1 MGRGRVCGPC
11 GGCEDLWGL
20 WSLWRGLCGAWRGC
34 TVLWGSDS
42 PLCYFA
48 LSPPIALPPPGPLH
62 LPLALLELGCAGRY
76 ELLPGPAP
84 PRSTL
89 PQGLPPFA
97 PSLTEELEQR
107 FLGTPSW
114 LPPHQHERAQRCWT
128 RVPNPRALFVLEPT
142 PVHSSMRALRDPGTG
157 ALQGEHPQTPP
168 PFNTCCPPFCVSPK
182 ADPYPRPLT
191 PIFVTFP
198 GGLEEPPLELLHT
211 QGPNEENLDFENDLL
226 TIPPGLKR
234 GVEFQPRGAPSLC
247 SVLGA
252 LDSLELERAEEEEKK
267 EGEAAGG
274 GAPSQPPPD
283 KGGLPSPTPPLR
295 RADSLEELVL
305 VPPTTATPPALPQS
319 EEEEWAVEEDCS
331 VPVENFEEKIPD
343 PAFKWPFRPDAF
355 QQRAALCLERGQS
368 LLVAAHTSAGK
379 TAVAEYAIALA
390 RRHMTRAIYTS
401 PIKALS
407 NQKFRDFRATFGD
420 VGLLTGDVQLR
431 PDASCL
437 IMTTEILRSML
448 YNGSEVLRELEWV
461 IFDEVHYINDAERGV
476 VWEETLILLPEHVGL
491 VLLSATIPN
500 ALEFAQWVGR
510 TKRRRLRV
518 LSTRRRPV
526 PLEHYLYTGGGGP
539 PSPHDLFLL
548 LDASGGFST
557 QGYYAAVEAQKQ
569 RASKHSQSF
578 GAKQPHG
585 GGSGPGQDRAMW
597 HSLVALLQ
605 AQGQLPAVAF
615 TFSRGRCDANA
626 TALGRIDLSSAAE
639 KGRVRSFVRRC
650 LARLRGGDRCLPQ
663 VLQMSELLERGIGVH
678 HSGVLPLLKEVVEML
693 FSQGLVKLLF
703 ATETFAMGVNMPART
718 VVFDSIRKHDGNNFR
733 DLLPGEYVQMSG
745 RAGRRGLDRT
755 GTVIILCRG
764 TVPDMADLH
773 RHTLSILQR
782 AAALSV
788 EGLMRNSFGEF
799 PLRRRA
805 QRRVAELQQELAAL
819 GEPPDKETLDDLPQY
834 HEAVQGLLEARAEL
848 QRRVAQS
855 VAGLKA
861 LAPGRVVVV
870 CTPQH
875 RNALG
880 LILQVH
886 GGGRT
891 ITTMVLSE
899 KPPEEGG
906 PSPSPP
912 PDAPYPEDPFW
923 GGGKD
928 PPSPELLSALQELLR
943 MAGGAPGGL
952 PLLDPVGALQLRD
965 PPAVEAAARAR
976 SLGAALGGFRCV
988 HGPRFPQ
995 LYSQFAARRRL
1006 QDQVEQLQYQLSDR
1020 SLLLLP
1026 EYRQRLGVLQALGY
1040 VADGGAVQLPG
1051 RVAALLSCHE
1061 LLLTE
1066 LLLGNVLSP
1075 LRPEEVAALLS
1086 CTVHPGRG
1094 EPPPKLPPNLQKG
1107 MEQIRAVAERVGRL
1121 QEEWGLPQ
1129 SAEDYVG
1136 QFGFGLAEVVY
1147 EWARGMPFAALAA
1160 LAPLQEGVVVRCIQR
1175 LEELCRELRRAAR
1188 MLGDPGLAA
1197 TMEAASGC
1205 IKRDIVFAA
1214 SLYIQ

>member
-1 MGRGRVCGPC
+1 MGEV
-11 GGCEDLWGL
+11 
-20 WSLWRGLCGAWRGC
+20 
-34 TVLWGSDS
+34 V
-42 PLCYFA
+42 
-48 LSPPIALPPPGPLH
+48 
-62 LPLALLELGCAGRY
+62 
-76 ELLPGPAP
+76 
-84 PRSTL
+84 
-89 PQGLPPFA
+89 
-97 PSLTEELEQR
+97 
-107 FLGTPSW
+107 
-114 LPPHQHERAQRCWT
+114 
-128 RVPNPRALFVLEPT
+128 V
-142 PVHSSMRALRDPGTG
+142 
-157 ALQGEHPQTPP
+157 
-168 PFNTCCPPFCVSPK
+168 
-182 ADPYPRPLT
+182 
-191 PIFVTFP
+191 
-198 GGLEEPPLELLHT
+198 
-211 QGPNEENLDFENDLL
+211 
-226 TIPPGLKR
+226 
-234 GVEFQPRGAPSLC
+234 
-247 SVLGA
+247 
-252 LDSLELERAEEEEKK
+252 
-267 EGEAAGG
+267 
-274 GAPSQPPPD
+274 
-283 KGGLPSPTPPLR
+283 PSPT
-295 RADSLEELVL
+295 
-305 VPPTTATPPALPQS
+305 ATQS

-331 VPVENFEEKIPD
+331 VPVEDFEERIPD

-355 QQRAALCLERGQS
+355 QQRAALCLEAGHS

-431 PDASCL
+431 PDAFCL

-461 IFDEVHYINDAERGV
+461 IFDEVHYINDAE
-476 VWEETLILLPEHVGL
+476 
-491 VLLSATIPN
+491 
-500 ALEFAQWVGR
+500 
-510 TKRRRLRV
+510 
-518 LSTRRRPV
+518 
-526 PLEHYLYTGGGGP
+526 
-539 PSPHDLFLL
+539 
-548 LDASGGFST
+548 
-557 QGYYAAVEAQKQ
+557 
-569 RASKHSQSF
+569 
-578 GAKQPHG
+578 
-585 GGSGPGQDRAMW
+585 DRSMW

-615 TFSRGRCDANA
+615 TFSRGRCDAHA
-626 TALGRIDLSSAAE
+626 AALGRTDLSSAAE
-639 KGRVRSFVRRC
+639 KGRVRGFVRHC
-650 LARLRGGDRCLPQ
+650 LARLRGSDRRLPQ

-678 HSGVLPLLKEVVEML
+678 HGGVLPLLKEVVEML

-718 VVFDSIRKHDGNNFR
+718 VIFDSIRKHDGNNFR

-764 TVPDMADLH
+764 AVPDMADLH
-773 RHTLSILQR
+773 RVMLGRPSGLQSQFRLTYGTILSLQR

-805 QRRVAELQQELAAL
+805 AAQQRRVAELQQELAAL
-819 GEPPDKETLDDLPQY
+819 GELPQEGVLDDLPQY
-834 HEAVQGLLEARAEL
+834 YEAVQGLLEARAEL

-855 VAGLKA
+855 VPGLKA

-880 LILQVH
+880 LVLQVTAES

-891 ITTMVLSE
+891 ITALVLSE

-906 PSPSPP
+906 PPPSPP
-912 PDAPYPEDPFW
+912 PDALYPEDVLLSRLFLPEGPPGAALEQLRPEDL
-923 GGGKD
+923 GGIVGRTLRANPPRLLEELRRRQTARGRKD
-928 PPSPELLSALQELLR
+928 PPSPELLSAVQELLR

-952 PLLDPVGALQLRD
+952 PLLDAVGALQLRD

-995 LYSQFAARRRL
+995 LFAQFSARRRL
-1006 QDQVEQLQYQLSDR
+1006 QAQLEQLQYELSDR

-1026 EYRQRLGVLQALGY
+1026 EYRQRLGVLRALGY
-1040 VADGGAVQLPG
+1040 VSEGGAVQLPG

-1066 LLLGNVLSP
+1066 LLLANVLSP
-1075 LRPEEVAALLS
+1075 LRPEEAAALLS
-1086 CTVHPGRG
+1086 CIVHPGRG
-1094 EPPPKLPPNLQKG
+1094 EPPPKLPPNLQRG

-1147 EWARGMPFAALAA
+1147 EWARGTPFAALAA
-1160 LAPLQEGVVVRCIQR
+1160 VAPLQEGAVVRCVQR
-1175 LEELCRELRRAAR
+1175 VEELCRELRRAAR
-1188 MLGDPGLAA
+1188 TLGDPGLAA
-1197 TMEAASGC
+1197 AMEAASGC

>member
-114 LPPHQHERAQRCWT
+114 LPPHQHERAQRYGGRHTHNGSCWS
-128 RVPNPRALFVLEPT
+128 AGWI
-142 PVHSSMRALRDPGTG
+142 S
-157 ALQGEHPQTPP
+157 
-168 PFNTCCPPFCVSPK
+168 
-182 ADPYPRPLT
+182 
-191 PIFVTFP
+191 
-198 GGLEEPPLELLHT
+198 GGSGSLC
-211 QGPNEENLDFENDLL
+211 G
-226 TIPPGLKR
+226 GGR
-234 GVEFQPRGAPSLC
+234 GGSRGGAPSLC

-274 GAPSQPPPD
+274 GAPSHPMLIAYPPC
-283 KGGLPSPTPPLR
+283 LQ
-295 RADSLEELVL
+295 EVL

-880 LILQVH
+880 LILQVQ
-886 GGGRT
+886 
-891 ITTMVLSE
+891 
-899 KPPEEGG
+899 
-906 PSPSPP
+906 PP
-912 PDAPYPEDPFW
+912 PQSTPTSPKVTPEHSNITLQHLHFGVGVFFPLGLFIGGVCGGSGAPWCFIPPFISSR
-923 GGGKD
+923 KD

>member
-1 MGRGRVCGPC
+1 RR
-11 GGCEDLWGL
+11 
-20 WSLWRGLCGAWRGC
+20 
-34 TVLWGSDS
+34 
-42 PLCYFA
+42 
-48 LSPPIALPPPGPLH
+48 
-62 LPLALLELGCAGRY
+62 
-76 ELLPGPAP
+76 
-84 PRSTL
+84 
-89 PQGLPPFA
+89 
-97 PSLTEELEQR
+97 
-107 FLGTPSW
+107 
-114 LPPHQHERAQRCWT
+114 WT
-128 RVPNPRALFVLEPT
+128 RVPTPRALFVLEPT
-142 PVHSSMRALRDPGTG
+142 PVHSSVRALRDPGTG
-157 ALQGEHPQTPP
+157 ALQGFVEELHEDSGLTSSPDTSNVP
-168 PFNTCCPPFCVSPK
+168 NCCPPFSVTPK
-182 ADPYPRPLT
+182 ADPYAPL
-191 PIFVTFP
+191 FVILP

-211 QGPNEENLDFENDLL
+211 QGPNEEDLDLENDLL
-226 TIPPGLKR
+226 TTPPGLKR
-234 GVEFQPRGAPSLC
+234 GVEFQARGREQQGGGKMGKGRQGVPWEETVGEAWAFRGIWGLEGCRGWFGGGSVDDLG
-247 SVLGA
+247 VLGGA
-252 LDSLELERAEEEEKK
+252 HRTDIEVPWAPRIARVWGSSI
-267 EGEAAGG
+267 GAATVWSPWVLGF
-274 GAPSQPPPD
+274 PPFWC
-283 KGGLPSPTPPLR
+283 SPPL
-295 RADSLEELVL
+295 L
-305 VPPTTATPPALPQS
+305 Q
-319 EEEEWAVEEDCS
+319 
-331 VPVENFEEKIPD
+331 
-343 PAFKWPFRPDAF
+343 WPFRPDAF

-491 VLLSATIPN
+491 VLLSATPN

-518 LSTRRRPV
+518 LSTRQRPV
-526 PLEHYLYTGGGGP
+526 PLEHFLYTGGGGP
-539 PSPHDLFLL
+539 PSPRDLFLL
-548 LDASGGFST
+548 LDARGGFST

-569 RASKHSQSF
+569 RASKHAQSF

-585 GGSGPGQDRAMW
+585 GGM
-597 HSLVALLQ
+597 
-605 AQGQLPAVAF
+605 
-615 TFSRGRCDANA
+615 GRLWGSCG
-626 TALGRIDLSSAAE
+626 TEPHMCPPPTHPRT
-639 KGRVRSFVRRC
+639 
-650 LARLRGGDRCLPQ
+650 PQ
-663 VLQMSELLERGIGVH
+663 
-678 HSGVLPLLKEVVEML
+678 
-693 FSQGLVKLLF
+693 LLF

-718 VVFDSIRKHDGNNFR
+718 VIFDSIRKHDGNNFR

-764 TVPDMADLH
+764 TVPEMADLH
-773 RHTLSILQR
+773 RVMLGRPSGLQSQFRLTYGTILSLQR

-805 QRRVAELQQELAAL
+805 AAQQRRVAELQQELAAL
-819 GEPPDKETLDDLPQY
+819 GEPPQEGTLDDLPQY
-834 HEAVQGLLEARAEL
+834 YEAVQGLLEARAEL

-880 LILQVH
+880 LILQECTSPPIPMFPKITPNASPQKNKMSPIPPTLSDPRIPSLTSCPPICGGPRVGPLGILGL
-886 GGGRT
+886 GGGGCWGLF
-891 ITTMVLSE
+891 I
-899 KPPEEGG
+899 GG
-906 PSPSPP
+906 VPG
-912 PDAPYPEDPFW
+912 APYSPFISSSR
-923 GGGKD
+923 KD

-1006 QDQVEQLQYQLSDR
+1006 QEQVEQLQYQLSDR

-1026 EYRQRLGVLQALGY
+1026 EYRQRLGV
-1040 VADGGAVQLPG
+1040 
-1051 RVAALLSCHE
+1051 
-1061 LLLTE
+1061 
-1066 LLLGNVLSP
+1066 
-1075 LRPEEVAALLS
+1075 
-1086 CTVHPGRG
+1086 
-1094 EPPPKLPPNLQKG
+1094 
-1107 MEQIRAVAERVGRL
+1107 
-1121 QEEWGLPQ
+1121 
-1129 SAEDYVG
+1129 
-1136 QFGFGLAEVVY
+1136 
-1147 EWARGMPFAALAA
+1147 
-1160 LAPLQEGVVVRCIQR
+1160 
-1175 LEELCRELRRAAR
+1175 
-1188 MLGDPGLAA
+1188 
-1197 TMEAASGC
+1197 
-1205 IKRDIVFAA
+1205 
-1214 SLYIQ
+1214 